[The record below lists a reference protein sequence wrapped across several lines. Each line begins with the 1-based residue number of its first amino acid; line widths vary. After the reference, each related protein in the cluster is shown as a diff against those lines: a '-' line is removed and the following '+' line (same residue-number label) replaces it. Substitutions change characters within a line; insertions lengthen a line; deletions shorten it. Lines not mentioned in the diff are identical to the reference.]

1 MPEAV
6 ATNRNEARVQQR
18 IAELEALA
26 ADDTTRG
33 DSPRLVNALLAEWR
47 AHLRAMRDRSEALSP
62 AIAERAA
69 QTPLPASSARGAPGG
84 AGSSVAEPRVSRLDL
99 DRADQELAE
108 VRGHVDYLEA
118 LVAQD
123 MRWGNPTKRSRD
135 LLAGHREHLHQL
147 LSRRTAM
154 FIAFVTGQ

>member
-1 MPEAV
+1 MSGASSAWSACMPACHATV
-6 ATNRNEARVQQR
+6 AR
-18 IAELEALA
+18 
-26 ADDTTRG
+26 
-33 DSPRLVNALLAEWR
+33 
-47 AHLRAMRDRSEALSP
+47 RSGACSTP

-154 FIAFVTGQ
+154 IIAFVTGQ